1 MTTTIGRIART
12 TSLLIAGALAGGG
25 MMLASSADAAPAPKV
40 KITVKVP
47 TGYVLTSKNRL
58 VKVYGRDCFVI
69 RYTEMTN
76 EKVGD
81 AGDGE
86 RFCAN

>member
-25 MMLASSADAAPAPKV
+25 MMLASSADAAPKPKV

-47 TGYVLTSKNRL
+47 TGYVLTSSGRL
-58 VKVYGRDCFVI
+58 VKVFGKDCFLLKYGEI
-69 RYTEMTN
+69 Q
-76 EKVGD
+76 KGLPLD
-81 AGDGE
+81 DGE
-86 RFCAN
+86 WYCAR